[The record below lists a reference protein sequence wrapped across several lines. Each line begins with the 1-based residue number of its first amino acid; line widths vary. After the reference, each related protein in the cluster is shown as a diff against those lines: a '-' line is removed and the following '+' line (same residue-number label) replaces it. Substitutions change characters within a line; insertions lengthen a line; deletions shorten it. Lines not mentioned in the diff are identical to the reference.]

1 MKCKKCVLDEYSIL
15 ESASFCGNWVCNKA
29 TYITS
34 KGEHEE
40 NSQQHGNFAIY
51 SLVAGTDWLAYAI
64 LIPKKIYRVSHR
76 VNIHLLTDW
85 WKTIFFRPSQLP
97 DRRPAA
103 LKCHHVNYISSSPP
117 QSPGF
122 SPRKEV
128 VPAKE

>member
-1 MKCKKCVLDEYSIL
+1 MRSGWVFDSWVRELLRELGVQQGYIYHEQRGTWGKQSTAWKFRDLFARRRDRLTGLRDSHSKKDLPRLAQGKHTSFNWLMKNH
-15 ESASFCGNWVCNKA
+15 F
-29 TYITS
+29 
-34 KGEHEE
+34 
-40 NSQQHGNFAIY
+40 
-51 SLVAGTDWLAYAI
+51 
-64 LIPKKIYRVSHR
+64 
-76 VNIHLLTDW
+76 
-85 WKTIFFRPSQLP
+85 FFRPSQLP